1 MILCRNQGHL
11 PTFGPALLHL
21 YGSTRDYWFVDE
33 EDEEE
38 EEDATMMVM
47 MLDLYGST
55 RDYLLV
61 DRNMLTWYKN

>member
-1 MILCRNQGHL
+1 MLTTVMMFYR
-11 PTFGPALLHL
+11 
-21 YGSTRDYWFVDE
+21 YRSTRDYWLVDQHWFVDE

-47 MLDLYGST
+47 MLDLYSST

-61 DRNMLTWYKN
+61 DRNMLTWYKK

>member
-33 EDEEE
+33 EDEEGE
-38 EEDATMMVM
+38 EENV
-47 MLDLYGST
+47 
-55 RDYLLV
+55 V
-61 DRNMLTWYKN
+61 DDDNGAL